1 MQNVIEKQLTIFDIA
16 INSKI
21 EKVGIVRE
29 LEQLSNEYLIDSH
42 YKKITFGRTLT
53 LREIENSL
61 MKFKRFPEYI
71 DKVYDILAKYYDVIQ
86 EFKEKTDF
94 QTIGI
99 AKRENCIRIYQP
111 KCQYCTWCIS
121 MIDEKFYQYAKEKK
135 NENYIY

>member
-1 MQNVIEKQLTIFDIA
+1 MQNVMEKQLTIFDMA
-16 INSKI
+16 INAKV
-21 EKVGIVRE
+21 EKVGIVQE

-71 DKVYDILAKYYDVIQ
+71 DKVYNILAKYYDVIQ
-86 EFKEKTDF
+86 EFKDKTDF

-111 KCQYCTWCIS
+111 RMQYCIWCIS
-121 MIDEKFYQYAKEKK
+121 MLDEEFYQYAKES
-135 NENYIY
+135 NV

>member
-1 MQNVIEKQLTIFDIA
+1 MEKQLTIFDIA
-16 INSKI
+16 INAKL
-21 EKVGIVRE
+21 EKVGIIQE

-71 DKVYDILAKYYDVIQ
+71 DKVYNILAKYYDVIE
-86 EFKEKTDF
+86 EFKDKTDF

-111 KCQYCTWCIS
+111 RMQYCIWCIS
-121 MIDEKFYQYAKEKK
+121 MLDEEFYQYAKE
-135 NENYIY
+135 

>member
-1 MQNVIEKQLTIFDIA
+1 MQNVMEKQLTIFDIA
-16 INSKI
+16 INSKVGKI
-21 EKVGIVRE
+21 GIVQE
-29 LEQLSNEYLIDSH
+29 LEQLSSQYLIDSH

-71 DKVYDILAKYYDVIQ
+71 DKVYDILVKYYNVIE
-86 EFKEKTDF
+86 EFKDITDF

-111 KCQYCTWCIS
+111 RMQYCIWCIS
-121 MIDEKFYQYAKEKK
+121 MIDEKFYKYAEES
-135 NENYIY
+135 NV

>member
-1 MQNVIEKQLTIFDIA
+1 MQNVMEKQLTIFDIA
-16 INSKI
+16 INSKV
-21 EKVGIVRE
+21 EKIGIVQE
-29 LEQLSNEYLIDSH
+29 LEQLSSQYLIDSH

-71 DKVYDILAKYYDVIQ
+71 DKVYDILVKYYNVIE
-86 EFKEKTDF
+86 EFKDITDF

-111 KCQYCTWCIS
+111 RMQYCIWCIS
-121 MIDEKFYQYAKEKK
+121 MIDEKFYKYAEES
-135 NENYIY
+135 NV

>member
-1 MQNVIEKQLTIFDIA
+1 MQKVIEKQLTIFDIA
-16 INSKI
+16 INAKV
-21 EKVGIVRE
+21 EKVGIVQE

-53 LREIENSL
+53 FREIETNL

-71 DKVYDILAKYYDVIQ
+71 DKVYNILAKYYDVIQ
-86 EFKEKTDF
+86 EFKDKTDF

-111 KCQYCTWCIS
+111 RMQYCIWCIS
-121 MIDEKFYQYAKEKK
+121 MLDEEFYQYAKES
-135 NENYIY
+135 NV